1 MFPMT
6 TAYPRRAERHQR
18 PFNHLPAEGS
28 TERKRWGEK
37 HESLILD
44 SCHMLNYSSATM
56 QVKAEEESITVY
68 GAQVL
73 PLCESSTWSFHYN
86 GS

>member
-6 TAYPRRAERHQR
+6 TAYPHKAGRHQR

-28 TERKRWGEK
+28 TGERRWGET

-44 SCHMLNYSSATM
+44 SQCMLNYFTATM
-56 QVKAEEESITVY
+56 QVTAEEESITVY
-68 GAQVL
+68 TAQVL
-73 PLCESSTWSFHYN
+73 PLCESSPWSFPYD

>member
-6 TAYPRRAERHQR
+6 TAYPRKAERHQR

-28 TERKRWGEK
+28 TERKRRGET

-44 SCHMLNYSSATM
+44 SCRMLNYCTATM
-56 QVKAEEESITVY
+56 QVKVGEESITVY
-68 GAQVL
+68 RARAL
-73 PLCESSTWSFHYN
+73 PRRGSSTWSFPYN